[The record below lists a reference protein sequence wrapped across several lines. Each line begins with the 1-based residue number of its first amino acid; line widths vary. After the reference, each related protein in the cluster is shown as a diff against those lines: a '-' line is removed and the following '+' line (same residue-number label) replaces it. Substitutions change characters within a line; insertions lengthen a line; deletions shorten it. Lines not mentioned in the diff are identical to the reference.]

1 MVALRASRGL
11 CSSES
16 VYVDHVREI
25 DPLGRDEPTYIQVA
39 DVIAGRIETGEFTHK
54 LPAERALAEEFGVAY
69 QTVRHSMK
77 VLRERGL
84 IITRQGRG
92 TFVAPAARRDRGEHG
107 GRDED

>member
-1 MVALRASRGL
+1 
-11 CSSES
+11 
-16 VYVDHVREI
+16 VREI
-25 DPLGRDEPTYIQVA
+25 DPMGRDEPTYIQVA
-39 DVIAGRIETGEFTHK
+39 EVIATRIELGEITHK

-92 TFVAPAARRDRGEHG
+92 TFVAPAARRDKPETGEG
-107 GRDED
+107 APAEGDKPQPS